1 MIQGNQNWQAALAS
15 LQKQPLY
22 VLEIPAFGVVI
33 SSFDLSLLSVG
44 IGGYGVTLYGVG
56 EYGT

>member
-1 MIQGNQNWQAALAS
+1 MIQGNQNWQAALAA

-33 SSFDLSLLSVG
+33 ASFESSLLGVG
-44 IGGYGVTLYGVG
+44 IGGYGVTLYGIG
-56 EYGT
+56 GCGT

>member
-1 MIQGNQNWQAALAS
+1 MIQSNQAWQTALAA

-22 VLEIPAFGVVI
+22 VLEIPEYGVVI
-33 SSFDLSLLSVG
+33 ASFNSEQLNVG
-44 IGGYGVTLYGVG
+44 VGGYGMTLYGIG

>member
-1 MIQGNQNWQAALAS
+1 MIQGNQNWQAALAA

-22 VLEIPAFGVVI
+22 LVEIPAFGVMI
-33 SSFDLSLLSVG
+33 ASFDSSLLSVG

-56 EYGT
+56 GYGV